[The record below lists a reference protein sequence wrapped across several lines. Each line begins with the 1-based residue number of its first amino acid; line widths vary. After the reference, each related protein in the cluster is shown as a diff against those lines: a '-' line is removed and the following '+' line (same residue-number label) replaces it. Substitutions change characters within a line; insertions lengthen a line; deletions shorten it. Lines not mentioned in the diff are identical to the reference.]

1 MNKNGWQLA
10 VVDWSL
16 LKKNYRSIYDMIADH
31 ISWVEALPDGDPH
44 GLKSGTVCYIV
55 DVFYAEPFS
64 KSFEAAASQ
73 IYGNKAAVFNLWV
86 PSMSRYMY
94 CLMLAV
100 RPIVT
105 EEDIVDVELKY
116 PNTNICSYV

>member
-16 LKKNYRSIYDMIADH
+16 LKKNHRSVYDMIADH
-31 ISWVEALPDGDPH
+31 ISWVDALPDGDPR
-44 GLKSGTVCYIV
+44 LKSGTVCYIV
-55 DVFYAEPFS
+55 DVFYAGPFS

-100 RPIVT
+100 HPIVT

-116 PNTNICSYV
+116 PNIDIRSYV